1 MIYGTIRCYDAGR
14 FYDVGLPDW
23 HHEAQRLTAREGI
36 DWHRAL
42 ERVFDCE
49 CRQLT
54 EAGLL
59 SPALEIR
66 FWPSETHGILV
77 TIETPLAL
85 VEQIIVLNPIDWL
98 PFLTSY
104 LAPLMAASAQVAMV
118 EANGRIANALIAR
131 ARHGNGD
138 HIDCETGLS
147 KIDIAEEKRR
157 SKAMLRE
164 VGPISDPTG
173 GIT

>member
-1 MIYGTIRCYDAGR
+1 M
-14 FYDVGLPDW
+14 V
-23 HHEAQRLTAREGI
+23 
-36 DWHRAL
+36 
-42 ERVFDCE
+42 
-49 CRQLT
+49 
-54 EAGLL
+54 

-85 VEQIIVLNPIDWL
+85 VEQIVVLNPIDWL
-98 PFLTSY
+98 PFLSTY
-104 LAPLMAASAQVAMV
+104 LAPLMAASAQVAML

-131 ARHGNGD
+131 ARHGDGD
-138 HIDCETGLS
+138 HIDPETGLS

-157 SKAMLRE
+157 WKAMLRE
-164 VGPISDPTG
+164 AGPISDPTG